1 MRRREFVA
9 GVGGVTALVCLPI
22 GARAQPAAK
31 TWRVGFLAYVTDNG
45 PAEVRQRLQELGY
58 VEGKNSIF
66 QIHSAEGR
74 AERLPELAAA
84 LVKSSPDAIIAGFGT
99 VTAQA
104 VKAATSTIP
113 VVFASVGDPIETGI
127 VQSLSRPG
135 ANITGLHSQAAE
147 IAGKRLQILQELAP
161 EMRALAVV
169 MNPGPFTTVALQDL
183 KVAAQA
189 RGVRIE
195 ACEGQTVEQL
205 SVSVAAAV
213 AAGASALTILETPLL
228 LGLRQGIVD
237 LVAKHRLP
245 AIYSTRDFV
254 AAGGLLSY
262 GADRR
267 QLYRRAAELAGK
279 ILQGAK
285 PADIPVEQPTKFE
298 FVINLAA
305 ARALGI
311 QIPNTLLATADEV
324 IE

>member
-58 VEGKNSIF
+58 VEGKNLIF

-127 VQSLSRPG
+127 V
-135 ANITGLHSQAAE
+135 
-147 IAGKRLQILQELAP
+147 
-161 EMRALAVV
+161 
-169 MNPGPFTTVALQDL
+169 
-183 KVAAQA
+183 
-189 RGVRIE
+189 
-195 ACEGQTVEQL
+195 
-205 SVSVAAAV
+205 
-213 AAGASALTILETPLL
+213 
-228 LGLRQGIVD
+228 
-237 LVAKHRLP
+237 
-245 AIYSTRDFV
+245 
-254 AAGGLLSY
+254 
-262 GADRR
+262 
-267 QLYRRAAELAGK
+267 AELRAG
-279 ILQGAK
+279 
-285 PADIPVEQPTKFE
+285 PAQTSPGFTLRPPKSPASGCKSCRS
-298 FVINLAA
+298 LLRRC
-305 ARALGI
+305 ARS
-311 QIPNTLLATADEV
+311 PW
-324 IE
+324 